1 MIYIKQLMIASCILL
16 ISFTSMAEVSVI
28 VNTANSNNID
38 KSLIKKIFLGK
49 SKTFPDGNKI
59 IIYTLKDANADAVD
73 FRQKALKKSN
83 SQYKS
88 YWAKLAFT
96 GKGTP
101 PKEASDSEMINAIK
115 NNPNAIGFIN
125 SGKVTADVKVIAT
138 F

>member
-1 MIYIKQLMIASCILL
+1 MKNLKKLIIASIALT
-16 ISFTSMAEVSVI
+16 SFNAFSEVSVI
-28 VNTANSNNID
+28 VNTSNANSVD
-38 KSLIKKIFLGK
+38 QSVIKKIFLGK

-59 IIYTLKDANADAVD
+59 IVYTLKDSNADAVD
-73 FRQKALKKSN
+73 FRQNALKKSN

-101 PKEASDSEMINAIK
+101 PKEADDNEMINAIK

-125 SGKVTADVKVIAT
+125 SSKVTADVKVIAT